1 MYSRQLGEER
11 ERWARM
17 PLSATPSSQGGGID
31 EKGGRSGVRNRQGLR
46 RRLAVDGGGKG
57 DFAVRMNTLP
67 KFVASSS
74 LTEPLPWDGTLLKGE
89 LADEVAALKE
99 QPGQDIL
106 IYVPAAAP

>member
-1 MYSRQLGEER
+1 MRRVVEAEYVTVRGFADAWPSMEE
-11 ERWARM
+11 A
-17 PLSATPSSQGGGID
+17 D
-31 EKGGRSGVRNRQGLR
+31 
-46 RRLAVDGGGKG
+46 G
-57 DFAVRMNTLP
+57 DFAVRMNALP